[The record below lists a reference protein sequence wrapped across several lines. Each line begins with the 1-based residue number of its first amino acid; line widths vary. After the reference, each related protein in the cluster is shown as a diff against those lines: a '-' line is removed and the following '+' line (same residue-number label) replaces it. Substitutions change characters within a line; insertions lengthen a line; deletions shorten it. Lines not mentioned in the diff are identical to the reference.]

1 MHRAVEEK
9 VLVCDTGANAAES
22 TREFDRKMMDVWNF
36 IVILFWSVPVR
47 RADTIFLVFELTRN
61 LCQDFRGGW
70 CWK

>member
-47 RADTIFLVFELTRN
+47 RADTIFFGV
-61 LCQDFRGGW
+61 
-70 CWK
+70 